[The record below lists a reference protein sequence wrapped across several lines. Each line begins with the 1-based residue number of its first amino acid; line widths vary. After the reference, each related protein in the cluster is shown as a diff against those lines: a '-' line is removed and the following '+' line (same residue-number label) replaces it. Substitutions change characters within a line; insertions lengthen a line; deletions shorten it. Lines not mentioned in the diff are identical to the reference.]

1 MGDNKENQ
9 GGQQRRGRKER
20 KRAQTI
26 GHPAN
31 LNNTAY
37 VLESQSMSVVPWFKR
52 TPLPRNSPRLKWSIN
67 QATQQP
73 TITRSE
79 SYACTL
85 RWSRTP
91 PLGSLPLPPAKWLE
105 DKDDMGDSEE
115 KEDSEEKDGAEE
127 ENEKGEVE
135 LENREFLA
143 LISSPNLS
151 TPLNL
156 LSEVYADS
164 VSDSGYSQEDSR
176 EDCQDINC
184 QEDGQS
190 DCCCAESLPD
200 DMAELHVSDKDGEV
214 AESNLRRLL
223 NIQSGDLAGHSG
235 DLAGHSSDMAGH
247 SRDMAGHSGDLAGH
261 RSDLAVQSS
270 DLSSQSC
277 VMLQSILS
285 ALAKKV
291 CEEIE

>member
-1 MGDNKENQ
+1 MG
-9 GGQQRRGRKER
+9 
-20 KRAQTI
+20 
-26 GHPAN
+26 
-31 LNNTAY
+31 
-37 VLESQSMSVVPWFKR
+37 
-52 TPLPRNSPRLKWSIN
+52 
-67 QATQQP
+67 
-73 TITRSE
+73 
-79 SYACTL
+79 
-85 RWSRTP
+85 
-91 PLGSLPLPPAKWLE
+91 
-105 DKDDMGDSEE
+105 
-115 KEDSEEKDGAEE
+115 
-127 ENEKGEVE
+127 
-135 LENREFLA
+135 
-143 LISSPNLS
+143 
-151 TPLNL
+151 
-156 LSEVYADS
+156 
-164 VSDSGYSQEDSR
+164 SDSGYSQEDSR

-223 NIQSGDLAGHSG
+223 NIQSGDMAGHSG
-235 DLAGHSSDMAGH
+235 
-247 SRDMAGHSGDLAGH
+247 DMAGHSGDLAGH